1 MLIEQDVK
9 TKFKLL
15 FLLGY
20 IIFEKY
26 KLQNCI
32 DYHSMDYTLVKCLDF
47 NLMRKCCIF
56 SMVSLNCR
64 LCEGVEEQI
73 PKAWAL

>member
-9 TKFKLL
+9 TKFKFL

-32 DYHSMDYTLVKCLDF
+32 GYHSMDYTWVKFWEAHECSDWS
-47 NLMRKCCIF
+47 N
-56 SMVSLNCR
+56 
-64 LCEGVEEQI
+64 
-73 PKAWAL
+73 